1 MSKTVHLAELST
13 ATLNKLWYTDLVL
26 NCMRYQERRCPM
38 NNLRFSPNSVLQK
51 KDRSTFHEDG
61 YRVIDC

>member
-1 MSKTVHLAELST
+1 
-13 ATLNKLWYTDLVL
+13 
-26 NCMRYQERRCPM
+26 MRYQERRCPM
-38 NNLRFSPNSVLQK
+38 NNLRFSPKSVLQK